1 MDLTKSHSRFAEYL
15 MSFKKMLLDYTGTFL
30 LRQWKQTERENIISV
45 EDSMFPEIFRI
56 QAEGFKN
63 RNQEKILKYSK
74 NFKNIFY
81 VIKND
86 DRIAGYCIYYL
97 RAAISLKGFEKQ
109 SVISEIV
116 IDRNFRG
123 KGFAEKLLKKSIEEM
138 KLNGISFILL
148 YVNINNQ
155 PAIRLYEK
163 FGFQITKKVKNVCGQ
178 DEICYEMKLNI
189 A

>member
-1 MDLTKSHSRFAEYL
+1 
-15 MSFKKMLLDYTGTFL
+15 MLLDYIGAFL

-56 QAEGFKN
+56 QAEGFKHG
-63 RNQEKILKYSK
+63 NQEKILKYSK
-74 NFKNIFY
+74 NFRDVFY
-81 VIKND
+81 VIKNE

-97 RAAISLKGFEKQ
+97 RAAISSKSFEKQ
-109 SVISEIV
+109 SVISEIA

-123 KGFAEKLLKKSIEEM
+123 KRFAERLLKKSIEEM
-138 KLNGISFILL
+138 KLNGISSILL
-148 YVNINNQ
+148 YVDLNNQ

-163 FGFQITKKVKNVCGQ
+163 FGFNITKEVKNVCGQ
-178 DEICYEMKLNI
+178 NETCYEMKLKL